1 LAERETLN
9 MDGEDR
15 GAVLISGSSTGIGRA
30 SALRLDRAGFA
41 VFAGVR
47 KDGDADSLRA
57 EGSERLQPVILDVTD
72 ETTIATTRERIEEVT
87 GGRLA
92 GLVNNAGIGVGGP
105 IEALSLD
112 DVRDQLEVNVTGQV
126 ALTQAMLPMLR
137 AAHGRVVFMASI
149 GGRVALP
156 YLAPYSA
163 SKHAVEALGD
173 SLRREM
179 LPFGVGVSIVEPG
192 AVATAIWDKGSE
204 QLAEFRQRA
213 APEHMKLYGETMEKF
228 EQLFIDAGR
237 SGVSPD
243 EVAKAVEHALTARRP
258 KTRYLVGRD
267 ARIRATMRKYL
278 PDRLLDRGI
287 ARSMGG

>member
-1 LAERETLN
+1 
-9 MDGEDR
+9 MSGEHR

-30 SALRLDRAGFA
+30 CALRLGQAGFA

-47 KDGDADSLRA
+47 NRSDAESLQA
-57 EGSERLQPVILDVTD
+57 EGSELLEPVILDVTD
-72 ETTIATTRERIEEVT
+72 EATIAATRERIEEVT
-87 GGRLA
+87 AGRLA

-105 IEALSLD
+105 IEAVALD
-112 DVRDQLEVNVTGQV
+112 DLRRQFEINVTGQV
-126 ALTQAMLPMLR
+126 AVTQAMLPMIR
-137 AAHGRVVFMASI
+137 AARGRVVFMASI
-149 GGRVALP
+149 GGRIALP

-179 LPFGVGVSIVEPG
+179 MPFGVEVSIVEPG
-192 AVATAIWDKGSE
+192 AVATPIWDKGSE
-204 QLAEFRQRA
+204 QISQIRDGA
-213 APEHMKLYGETMEKF
+213 APEHVKLYGESLQKF

-237 SGVSPD
+237 QGVSPD

-267 ARIRATMRKYL
+267 ARVRAIMRKYM
-278 PDRLLDRGI
+278 PDRFLDRGI
-287 ARSMGG
+287 ARQLGG